1 MGDAA
6 LGNREEGT
14 GDKGPGH
21 GTQDSWAGAFI
32 AELKKIGF
40 DFFTGVPCSFL
51 KGAFSLLEKEPR
63 DRYVPA
69 VREDAALGFAAGA
82 YLGGRRPVLLM
93 QNSALGVA
101 ANALA
106 QLNRLYEIPCLMI
119 VSWRG
124 SPGADRDAPEHVMS
138 GSITEG
144 LLGVLQIPFEL
155 LDPSRMAEQLRTFAD
170 LASET
175 RKPTALLVPPGVLE

>member
-6 LGNREEGT
+6 L
-14 GDKGPGH
+14 
-21 GTQDSWAGAFI
+21 AFVS
-32 AELKKIGF
+32 ELKKQGF

-51 KGAFSLLEKEPR
+51 KGAFSLLEKEPG

-82 YLGGRRPVLLM
+82 YFGGRRPVLLM
-93 QNSALGVA
+93 QNSALGVT

-106 QLNRLYEIPCLMI
+106 QLNLLYEIPCFLV

-124 SPGADRDAPEHVMS
+124 YAGCDRDAPEHVMS
-138 GSITEG
+138 GSVTEG
-144 LLGVLQIPFEL
+144 LLGVLKIPFEV
-155 LDPSRMAEQLRTFAD
+155 LDANRMAEQIRTLGD
-170 LASET
+170 LAIET
-175 RKPTALLVPPGVLE
+175 RRPTALMVPPGVLE